1 MRRRAAAAP
10 GRGVKVPG
18 IILVHDPRW
27 GPERK
32 QGGFLPRPRRG
43 RAQSAA
49 RSLVHRP
56 GRGLGFSLP
65 GCPPTQADRRQRHSG
80 NDPPDR
86 LALHF
91 FSVLRAPRNRL
102 STRSLPLKSRS
113 VPRSLPCARP
123 SAPARSRSSAGTHGQ
138 EKNGQREKTRS
149 PEGVAWQLWGTPS
162 PISQG
167 AKRAKKKSCQ
177 LGETSVSSF

>member
-56 GRGLGFSLP
+56 GHGLGFSLP
-65 GCPPTQADRRQRHSG
+65 GCPLTKADRRQRHSG
-80 NDPPDR
+80 SDPPDR
-86 LALHF
+86 RAPHFVSALQ
-91 FSVLRAPRNRL
+91 APRNRL
-102 STRSLPLKSRS
+102 STESLPLKSRR

-123 SAPARSRSSAGTHGQ
+123 SAPARSRSSAGTHGL
-138 EKNGQREKTRS
+138 EKNGQRKKTRS
-149 PEGVAWQLWGTPS
+149 PAGVAWQLWGTPS

-167 AKRAKKKSCQ
+167 AKKAKKKSCR

>member
-1 MRRRAAAAP
+1 MEAVGARGGQESARAARCTPARTYLLAAATAGVGLGVRRRAAAAP

-49 RSLVHRP
+49 RSLVHRA

-65 GCPPTQADRRQRHSG
+65 AVPQPGQTGGSDAREMTPLTAAHRTWFLLSKLRGTGCPPG
-80 NDPPDR
+80 P
-86 LALHF
+86 
-91 FSVLRAPRNRL
+91 
-102 STRSLPLKSRS
+102 SL
-113 VPRSLPCARP
+113 
-123 SAPARSRSSAGTHGQ
+123 
-138 EKNGQREKTRS
+138 
-149 PEGVAWQLWGTPS
+149 
-162 PISQG
+162 
-167 AKRAKKKSCQ
+167 
-177 LGETSVSSF
+177 

>member
-43 RAQSAA
+43 RAVCCALAGPPAPPRAGLLAPGLSPNRGRQGGGDTREVIPRSPRTALRFCSASSA
-49 RSLVHRP
+49 EPAVHRV
-56 GRGLGFSLP
+56 
-65 GCPPTQADRRQRHSG
+65 PPSKKSARPSV
-80 NDPPDR
+80 PP
-86 LALHF
+86 
-91 FSVLRAPRNRL
+91 LRAPFR
-102 STRSLPLKSRS
+102 
-113 VPRSLPCARP
+113 PRAQPELRRDPR
-123 SAPARSRSSAGTHGQ
+123 AGSKMGNA
-138 EKNGQREKTRS
+138 KKTRS
-149 PEGVAWQLWGTPS
+149 PAGVAWQLWGTPS

-167 AKRAKKKSCQ
+167 AKKAKKKSCR